1 MTSTIGEVLDVE
13 VISLSEESLHVVEQ
27 HIAFDWGNPYKHRN
41 RLKEQQ
47 SGKAAYLIAWY
58 EKQAIGHALVKWD
71 GPAHRAIASQ
81 LDHCAEIEDLFV
93 HPGYRSRGVG
103 SQLLHCAGQMAKQH
117 RVPIM
122 GLGVAVDNPGA
133 RRLYE
138 CKGFKDTGFGEYT
151 SRWPW
156 RDQDGNEQWA
166 EETCYYLIK
175 RL

>member
-1 MTSTIGEVLDVE
+1 LASKTGEVLEVE
-13 VISLSEESLHVVEQ
+13 VIPLSEESLQAVEQ
-27 HIAFDWGNPYKHRN
+27 RIAFDWGNPCKHRN
-41 RLKEQQ
+41 RLREQQ

-71 GPAHRAIASQ
+71 GPAHHAIAAR
-81 LDHCAEIEDLFV
+81 LDNCAEIEDLFV
-93 HPGYRSRGVG
+93 HPSYRSRGVG
-103 SQLLHCAGQMAKQH
+103 FQLLSCAEQMAKQ
-117 RVPIM
+117 RRFPII
-122 GLGVAVDNPGA
+122 GLGVAVDNSGA

-138 CKGFKDTGFGEYT
+138 HKDFKDTALGEYT

-166 EETCYYLIK
+166 EETCCYLIK